1 MLKTNIYNLYLC
13 KYFLSD
19 GTRSMLGLCLSLQ
32 DHLTPWPL
40 KIDYI
45 LLKIFNELYFF
56 NIILFYFSTWFY
68 CKTVVFP
75 EVCNCHF
82 YFIHKT
88 KVLIRFSSRPAL
100 YIVSSKAQSSH
111 FFPKELPPTEPLPPL
126 KLPSFSTAADNGHP
140 RTFLYYS
147 VAWVLWEILSIIFI
161 ISLWKRTPSFNWA
174 YCHLI

>member
-1 MLKTNIYNLYLC
+1 MN
-13 KYFLSD
+13 S
-19 GTRSMLGLCLSLQ
+19 
-32 DHLTPWPL
+32 
-40 KIDYI
+40 
-45 LLKIFNELYFF
+45 IFST
-56 NIILFYFSTWFY
+56 LFYFSTWFY

-174 YCHLI
+174 YCHLIQNTVPRLPHSLVWPWGSSGQWDGTRPWYRTPCKAF